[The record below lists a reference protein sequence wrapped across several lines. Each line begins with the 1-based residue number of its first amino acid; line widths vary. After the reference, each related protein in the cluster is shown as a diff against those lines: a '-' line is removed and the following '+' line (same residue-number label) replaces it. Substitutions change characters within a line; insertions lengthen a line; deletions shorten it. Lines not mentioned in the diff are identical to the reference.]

1 MKDLSKVISK
11 NLSSLRKA
19 RGLTQ
24 GQLAEQFSYSDK
36 SISKWETGEG
46 LPDINILSELA
57 SFYGVTL
64 DYLTKEHSDETLK
77 HDGKLD
83 PKDVRRNKIIVV
95 ALSVVFVWTI
105 AAVIY
110 SALRIANITSWSP
123 WLSFIWAI
131 PASFIAIFYFAK
143 KWGKSLDMLITIIC
157 LYWTVALSLYV
168 ELGMDVSIGWNLWF
182 IGLTPIPATIGTIF
196 FYNSSIDKFD
206 APTL

>member
-1 MKDLSKVISK
+1 MKDLSKTVSK
-11 NLSSLRKA
+11 NLSTLRKA

-24 GQLAEQFSYSDK
+24 GQLAEKFSYSDK

-64 DYLTKEHSDETLK
+64 DYLIQEHTEDVLE

-83 PKDVRRNKIIVV
+83 PKDVKRNKIIVV
-95 ALSVVFVWTI
+95 ALAVVFVWTI

-110 SALRIANITSWSP
+110 SALRIANISSWSP
-123 WLSFIWAI
+123 WLIFIWAI
-131 PASFIAIFYFAK
+131 PSSFIATLFFAK
-143 KWGKSLDMLITIIC
+143 KWGRSIHTLIGIIC
-157 LYWTVALSLYV
+157 LYWTLALALYI

-182 IGLTPIPATIGTIF
+182 IGLIPIPATIGTIF
-196 FYNSSIDKFD
+196 FFNSSLEKFD
-206 APTL
+206 APSL

>member
-1 MKDLSKVISK
+1 MKDLSKTVSK

-24 GQLAEQFSYSDK
+24 GQLAEKFSYSDK

-64 DYLTKEHSDETLK
+64 DYLIQEHSEETLE
-77 HDGKLD
+77 HDGKTD
-83 PKDVRRNKIIVV
+83 PRDIKRNKTIVV

-110 SALRIANITSWSP
+110 SALRMAKIDTWSP
-123 WLSFIWAI
+123 WLIYIWAV
-131 PASFIAIFYFAK
+131 PASFIVTLYFGK
-143 KWGKSLDMLITIIC
+143 KWGKKEHIIIGLIC
-157 LYWTVALSLYV
+157 LYWTFAFALYI
-168 ELGMDVSIGWNLWF
+168 ELGMDITIGWNLWF
-182 IGLTPIPATIGTIF
+182 IGLIPIPATIGTVF
-196 FYNSSIDKFD
+196 FALSTSKD
-206 APTL
+206 

>member
-1 MKDLSKVISK
+1 MRDLSKIVSK

-24 GQLAEQFSYSDK
+24 GQLAERFSYSDK

-64 DYLTKEHSDETLK
+64 DYLINEHSIEELEN
-77 HDGKLD
+77 DGRMD
-83 PKDVRRNKIIVV
+83 PKDIRRNKIIVV

-110 SALRIANITSWSP
+110 SALKIANITTWSP

-131 PASFIAIFYFAK
+131 PSSFITILFFAK
-143 KWGKSLDMLITIIC
+143 KWGNKTHTLITLISI
-157 LYWTVALSLYV
+157 YWTLAIALYI

-182 IGLTPIPATIGTIF
+182 ISLIPIPATVGSIF
-196 FYNSSIDKFD
+196 FLYSSNKD
-206 APTL
+206 